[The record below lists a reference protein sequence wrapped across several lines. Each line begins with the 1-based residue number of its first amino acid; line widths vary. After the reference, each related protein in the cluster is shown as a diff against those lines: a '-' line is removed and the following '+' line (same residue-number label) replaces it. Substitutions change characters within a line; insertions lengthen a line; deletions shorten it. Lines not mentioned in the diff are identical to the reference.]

1 MLWLES
7 IHLATATYM
16 QCSRYRRSCPGGCDP
31 SHGPC
36 CFWALCI
43 PSRHIHPFFLPCLT
57 LDSIPCALHGLP
69 SPSLWLIL
77 LLLLLVPMANLS
89 AGMQGHPSAVPHA
102 AASPQSQRA
111 DIALLHTPEVSCA
124 STAGSGPGPLARAAR
139 PGSFRAVST
148 TPTSAPVSSVVA
160 ADAARGEG
168 GSVTL
173 RQRVTQ

>member
-16 QCSRYRRSCPGGCDP
+16 QCSRYRRSCPGGGDP
-31 SHGPC
+31 SHSPC

-43 PSRHIHPFFLPCLT
+43 PSRHIRATPILPT
-57 LDSIPCALHGLP
+57 LPDFGFRPLCAARVASSQPPCV
-69 SPSLWLIL
+69 IL
-77 LLLLLVPMANLS
+77 LLLLLAPMANLS

-148 TPTSAPVSSVVA
+148 TPISAPMSSVVA

-168 GSVTL
+168 GGVKL
-173 RQRVTQ
+173 